1 MGTSPSLQPR
11 KEPRRGTDAVTRP
24 LVVASPKEVAGV
36 TFDRSMDAQI
46 RRILQRYPD
55 SGAALLPVL
64 WLCQERWGWI
74 SSGIMEAVGKRLD
87 LAPAFVE
94 GVVSFYTMY
103 QPRPPGKYMLQ
114 VCTTL
119 SCQLC
124 DTSALVDHLKQR
136 LHIDFGETSGDGL
149 FTLVDV
155 QCLGACGE
163 APVIQINS
171 DYHTDLTVQKLDALL
186 DRLAG
191 QQ

>member
-1 MGTSPSLQPR
+1 MT
-11 KEPRRGTDAVTRP
+11 AP
-24 LVVASPKEVAGV
+24 LVVASPEEVTDV
-36 TFDRSMDAQI
+36 TFDRSMEAQVG
-46 RRILQRYPD
+46 RILDWYPD
-55 SGAALLPVL
+55 PEASLLPVL

-74 SSGIMEAVGKRLD
+74 SPGIMEAVGKRLD

-103 QPRPPGKYMLQ
+103 QRRPPGKYLLQ

-136 LHIDFGETSGDGL
+136 LQIDFGETSSDGL

-171 DYHTDLTVQKLDALL
+171 DYHTDLNVRKLDALL
-186 DRLAG
+186 DRLAS
-191 QQ
+191 Q

>member
-1 MGTSPSLQPR
+1 MT
-11 KEPRRGTDAVTRP
+11 AP
-24 LVVASPKEVAGV
+24 LVVASPDEVTDV
-36 TFDRSMDAQI
+36 TFDRSMEVQI
-46 RRILQRYPD
+46 ERTLQQYPD
-55 SGAALLPVL
+55 SGAALLPIL

-74 SSGIMEAVGKRLD
+74 SPGIMEAVGKRLD

-103 QPRPPGKYMLQ
+103 QRRPPGKYLLQ

-124 DTSALVDHLKQR
+124 ETSVLVDYLKRR
-136 LHIDFGETSGDGL
+136 LCIDFGETSGDGL

-191 QQ
+191 Q

>member
-1 MGTSPSLQPR
+1 MT
-11 KEPRRGTDAVTRP
+11 AP
-24 LVVASPKEVAGV
+24 LVVASPDEVTDV
-36 TFDRSMDAQI
+36 TFDRSMEVQI
-46 RRILQRYPD
+46 ERTLQQYPD
-55 SGAALLPVL
+55 SGAALLPIL

-74 SSGIMEAVGKRLD
+74 SPGIMEAVGKRLD

-103 QPRPPGKYMLQ
+103 QRRPPGKYLLQ

-124 DTSALVDHLKQR
+124 ETSVLVDYLKRR
-136 LHIDFGETSGDGL
+136 LCIDFGETSGDGL

-171 DYHTDLTVQKLDALL
+171 DYHTDLTLQKLAALL

-191 QQ
+191 Q

>member
-1 MGTSPSLQPR
+1 
-11 KEPRRGTDAVTRP
+11 VTEGATAP
-24 LVVASPKEVAGV
+24 LVVAAANSVEVVDFDPPMEKE
-36 TFDRSMDAQI
+36 I
-46 RRILQRYPD
+46 ERILNRYPQ

-64 WLCQERWGWI
+64 WLCQDRWGWI
-74 SSGIMEAVGKRLD
+74 SSGIMKAVARRLA
-87 LAPAFVE
+87 LSPAFVE

-103 QPRPPGKYMLQ
+103 RRTPPGKYLLQ

-124 DTSALVDHLKQR
+124 RTGELVDHLKER
-136 LHIDFGETSGDGL
+136 LGIDFGETTSDGL

-171 DYHTDLTVQKLDALL
+171 DYYTELTVEKLDGLL
-186 DRLAG
+186 DSLAG
-191 QQ
+191 R

>member
-1 MGTSPSLQPR
+1 MTDIMTSPL
-11 KEPRRGTDAVTRP
+11 T
-24 LVVASPKEVAGV
+24 VASPEEVRDV
-36 TFDRSMDAQI
+36 TFDRSIEGQI
-46 RRILQRYPD
+46 RGILKRYPD
-55 SGAALLPVL
+55 PGAALLPVL

-74 SSGIMEAVGKRLD
+74 SPGIMEAVAARLD

-103 QPRPPGKYMLQ
+103 QRRPPGKYLLQ

-124 DTSALVDHLKQR
+124 DTSALVDHLRQK
-136 LHIDFGETSGDGL
+136 LNIEFGETTADGL

-171 DYHTDLTVQKLDALL
+171 DYHTDLTVPRLDALL

-191 QQ
+191 Q

>member
-1 MGTSPSLQPR
+1 VTG
-11 KEPRRGTDAVTRP
+11 AVTSP
-24 LVVASPKEVAGV
+24 LVVASPDEVGDV
-36 TFDRSMDAQI
+36 TFDRSMEAQI
-46 RRILQRYPD
+46 RGILKRYPD
-55 SGAALLPVL
+55 PDAALLPVL
-64 WLCQERWGWI
+64 WLCQDRWGWI
-74 SSGIMEAVGKRLD
+74 SPGIMEAVGQRLD

-103 QPRPPGKYMLQ
+103 QRRPPGKYLLQ

-136 LHIDFGETSGDGL
+136 LKIDFGETSADGL

-171 DYHTDLTVQKLDALL
+171 DYHTDLTVEKLDALL
-186 DRLAG
+186 DRLADR
-191 QQ
+191 